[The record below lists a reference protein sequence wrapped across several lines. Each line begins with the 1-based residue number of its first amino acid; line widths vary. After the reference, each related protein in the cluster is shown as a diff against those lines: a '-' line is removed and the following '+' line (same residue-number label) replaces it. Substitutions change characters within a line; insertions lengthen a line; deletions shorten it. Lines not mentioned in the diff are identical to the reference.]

1 MPRFQRLEHGA
12 DSKPSIALM
21 SELNLILLGPPGA
34 GKGTQAARLTED
46 FHLPYIATGDMLR
59 AAVKEGTP
67 LGKKAKAYMDRG
79 DLVPDDVIIGMFR
92 ERLSAPDT
100 EGGFILDGFPRTL
113 AQARALDSMLAEL
126 GRGISSVPVFELGLE
141 QLLER
146 VGGRRVCREAEH
158 VYHLVSA
165 PPKTPG
171 ICDIDGSELYQ
182 RDDDRED
189 VIRNRYQVQWVD
201 AARAVL
207 DHYES
212 AGLVVFIDAAGSRD
226 QVAGELDEI
235 LRRLG
240 EAA

>member
-1 MPRFQRLEHGA
+1 M
-12 DSKPSIALM
+12 ALY
-21 SELNLILLGPPGA
+21 LIFMGPPGA
-34 GKGTQAARLTED
+34 GKGTQAARIAKQHGLA
-46 FHLPYIATGDMLR
+46 HIATGDMLR
-59 AAVKEGTP
+59 AAVRDGTELGLRAKEIM
-67 LGKKAKAYMDRG
+67 ARG
-79 DLVPDDVIIGMFR
+79 DLVPDGVIIDMIR
-92 ERLSAPDT
+92 ERLAGSDT
-100 EGGFILDGFPRTL
+100 RAGFVLDGFPRTL
-113 AQARALDSMLAEL
+113 AQAEALDEMLNGL
-126 GRGISSVPVFELGLE
+126 GRGIAAVPVFDLGLDE
-141 QLLER
+141 LVSRLS
-146 VGGRRVCREAEH
+146 GRRVCRAAEH
-158 VYHLVSA
+158 VYHIVSK
-165 PPKTPG
+165 PPKVDG

-201 AARAVL
+201 AAGAVL

>member
-1 MPRFQRLEHGA
+1 M
-12 DSKPSIALM
+12 ALD
-21 SELNLILLGPPGA
+21 LIFMGPPGA
-34 GKGTQAARLTED
+34 GKGTQAARVAKQHGLA
-46 FHLPYIATGDMLR
+46 HIATGDMLR
-59 AAVKEGTP
+59 AAVRDGTELGLRAKEIM
-67 LGKKAKAYMDRG
+67 ARG
-79 DLVPDDVIIGMFR
+79 DLVPDGVIIDMIR
-92 ERLSAPDT
+92 ERLAGSDT
-100 EGGFILDGFPRTL
+100 RAGFVLDGFPRTL
-113 AQARALDSMLAEL
+113 AQAEALDEMLNGL
-126 GRGISSVPVFELGLE
+126 GRGIAAVPVFDLGLDE
-141 QLLER
+141 LVSRLS
-146 VGGRRVCREAEH
+146 GRRVCRAAEH
-158 VYHLVSA
+158 VYHIVSK
-165 PPKTPG
+165 PPKVDG

-201 AARAVL
+201 AAGAVL

>member
-1 MPRFQRLEHGA
+1 MPL
-12 DSKPSIALM
+12 D
-21 SELNLILLGPPGA
+21 LIFMGPPGA
-34 GKGTQAARLTED
+34 GKGTQAARVAKQHGLA
-46 FHLPYIATGDMLR
+46 HIATGDMLR
-59 AAVKEGTP
+59 AAVRDGTELGLQAKEIM
-67 LGKKAKAYMDRG
+67 ARG
-79 DLVPDDVIIGMFR
+79 DLVPDGVIIDMIR
-92 ERLSAPDT
+92 ERLAGSDT
-100 EGGFILDGFPRTL
+100 RAGFVLDGFPRTL
-113 AQARALDSMLAEL
+113 AQAEALDEMLNGL
-126 GRGISSVPVFELGLE
+126 GRGIAAVPVFDLVLDELVSRLS
-141 QLLER
+141 
-146 VGGRRVCREAEH
+146 GRRVCRAAEH
-158 VYHLVSA
+158 VYHIVSK
-165 PPKTPG
+165 PPKVDG

-201 AARAVL
+201 AAGAVL